1 MLIFEDSVDPCI
13 SNANINV
20 DGGRRGDTPTEVEQA
35 KSSLHMQEIIGIPNK
50 GREGLG
56 MRGRKY
62 YSKSTKKG
70 KRDLGEVRKAH
81 MTSFSN
87 QGAQLRW
94 EVPQKYLKQN
104 EMIKTSG
111 TRITFLTKSVY
122 DLLPIPANKNRWF
135 NTEEKCMFTA

>member
-1 MLIFEDSVDPCI
+1 MVQHMLKPRTMWPLSIYNIPLSKVEDMQKKITRSLKRWLNLPNSLSNTCFYSTTSRLRLPYSSLVEEFKLTKARNLLIFEDSVDPCI

-20 DGGRRGDTPTEVEQA
+20 DGGRKADTPAEVEQA

-70 KRDLGEVRKAH
+70 
-81 MTSFSN
+81 
-87 QGAQLRW
+87 
-94 EVPQKYLKQN
+94 
-104 EMIKTSG
+104 
-111 TRITFLTKSVY
+111 
-122 DLLPIPANKNRWF
+122 
-135 NTEEKCMFTA
+135 